1 MALCPEVMLIERDP
15 VDERRAIEEAALVCL
30 RFTPSVHAMPFGLLL
45 EAQSSVRL
53 FGGRRKLLND
63 IRQSVTDLGLSVAL
77 GIAPTA
83 HGAWLLARSLK
94 AGQSLAAPTRQ
105 LADRLDQ
112 LPLSLMDS
120 TSAHLSTLT
129 GIGCTSIGDLRR
141 LPRSGVARRFGA
153 AVLQEL
159 DRAYQPKN
167 ESFDWFVAPPEFHAR
182 LELIARVETTE
193 ALGFAVR
200 RLMAQL
206 AGWLSARQAAVSKL
220 ILELHHERWRRGD
233 QALTLV
239 EIGLSQPSR
248 DPEHLLGLVQ
258 ERLARLVLGSP
269 VEELGLV
276 AEQVSAAQVAN
287 HELFPTVQSTSI
299 SLNRLIEK
307 LSARLG
313 PDAITRVQSRSDFR
327 PEKAF
332 GEVAAKAEPLHN
344 RIASNAA
351 RPSWLVTPPEPLTMQ
366 GHRPVYG
373 SALALLCGPERIESG
388 WWDDALV
395 ERDYF
400 IAENELGQLLWVYR
414 ERHPSRDSNHWYLHG
429 LFA

>member
-1 MALCPEVMLIERDP
+1 MALCPAVMLAERDAT
-15 VDERRAIEEAALVCL
+15 DECRAIEEAALVCL
-30 RFTPSVHAMPFGLLL
+30 RFTPSVRVMPFGLLL
-45 EAQSSVRL
+45 EVQSSVRL
-53 FGGRRKLLND
+53 FGGRSKLLRD
-63 IRQSVTDLGLSVAL
+63 IRQSVTDLGLGVAM

-94 AGQSLAAPTRQ
+94 ATQSVAAPTRH
-105 LADRLDQ
+105 LAERLDQ

-120 TSAHLSTLT
+120 TSPHLGTLS
-129 GIGCTSIGDLRR
+129 GIGCISLGDLRR

-153 AVLQEL
+153 AVLKEF
-159 DRAYQPKN
+159 DRAYQPKD

-182 LELIARVETTE
+182 MELIARVETTE
-193 ALGFAVR
+193 ALGFAVK

-206 AGWLSARQAAVSKL
+206 AGWLSARHAAVSKL
-220 ILELHHERWRRGD
+220 VLQLHHERWRRGD
-233 QALTLV
+233 QALTSV
-239 EIGLSQPSR
+239 EIGLGQPSK

-258 ERLARLVLGSP
+258 ERLARLVLHSP
-269 VEELGLV
+269 VEELGLL
-276 AEQVSAAQVAN
+276 AEQISAAQIAN
-287 HELFPTVQSTSI
+287 RELFPTVQSTSI

-307 LSARLG
+307 LGARLG
-313 PDAITRVQSRSDFR
+313 PAAITRVQSRSDFR

-332 GEVAAKAEPLHN
+332 GETAAQAEALHN
-344 RIASNAA
+344 HATSTTA
-351 RPSWLVTPPEPLTMQ
+351 RPSWLLTPPEALPMQ

-373 SALALLCGPERIESG
+373 SPLALLCGPERIESG
-388 WWDDALV
+388 WWDDAMV

-414 ERHPSRDSNHWYLHG
+414 ERHPGHASNHWYLHG